1 VQQQRAA
8 LKERHDTTCLAV
20 KSQNS
25 GLKESSDSLGGGS
38 CTMHCSSSIGRSA
51 RGPDLMHST
60 ISVRISEIRK
70 SSKQRQQ
77 QIHIRQNTKQH
88 MQTCSARA
96 SWRTIV
102 KKNESVV
109 HVLILQRTG
118 SVWSCTLST
127 PRRFDD
133 KTGSNSL
140 AIGRVWKPSD
150 CQLHNGQPQ
159 APNLRE

>member
-8 LKERHDTTCLAV
+8 LKESHGTTCLAV

-70 SSKQRQQ
+70 SSKRRQQ

-88 MQTCSARA
+88 MQ
-96 SWRTIV
+96 RTSILANNCQ
-102 KKNESVV
+102 KNESVV
-109 HVLILQRTG
+109 HVLLLQRTG
-118 SVWSCTLST
+118 RVWSCTLST

-133 KTGSNSL
+133 KTGPNSL
-140 AIGRVWKPSD
+140 AVGRVWEPSD